1 MYAKKEKNEKVVT
14 NGRKGLMGADSLE
27 VQLCTMVV
35 GTENNSHS
43 ERIHGKRIHGTDRAR
58 LPMLSLFTASLS
70 FQLPSLSY
78 QYQSQASTSVIRC
91 SATVSA
97 TIPPVVSATIPP
109 VEMADTAH
117 PLIQRANEILYSE
130 SGFYSPY
137 NETAFSEDFVFRGPY
152 IGPLNKQDYLSTM
165 DTFKIHE
172 AIPDISPNA
181 FGFSID
187 PKDPNRV
194 WFMVRNSG
202 TATGELGLDRDGK
215 LRVPGKGAV
224 LDGCPETFSIIFD
237 ADRKVKYL
245 SVGYVADRFEGN
257 TNGKGAAVGIF
268 HVIGLPFPSPGPLL
282 KFAQW
287 LGTEVADLGA
297 RSYST
302 ENVPA
307 WWKSEER
314 ASEGYL

>member
-1 MYAKKEKNEKVVT
+1 
-14 NGRKGLMGADSLE
+14 
-27 VQLCTMVV
+27 
-35 GTENNSHS
+35 
-43 ERIHGKRIHGTDRAR
+43 
-58 LPMLSLFTASLS
+58 MLSLATV
-70 FQLPSLSY
+70 SLSY
-78 QYQSQASTSVIRC
+78 QLPAGSISHQYQLAAGAQASTSAIRC
-91 SATVSA
+91 SAAVSA
-97 TIPPVVSATIPP
+97 AVPP
-109 VEMADTAH
+109 VEMADAGH
-117 PLIQRANEILYSE
+117 PLIQRANEIIYSE

-137 NETAFSEDFVFRGPY
+137 DEAAFSEDFVFRGPY
-152 IGPLNKQDYLSTM
+152 IGPLNKRDYLSTM
-165 DTFKIHE
+165 DTFKIYE

-202 TATGELGLDRDGK
+202 IVTGELGLGRDGK

-224 LDGCPETFSIIFD
+224 LDGCPETFSIVFD

-282 KFAQW
+282 RFAQW

-307 WWKSEER
+307 WWKSEAR